1 MEGAARIYAGE
12 LNRSAGV
19 ARHDG
24 AVVHTPSGA
33 SCSRIY
39 FVGVLTEVDQA
50 GHGFLRARV
59 ADPTGTIDI
68 AAGRDVP
75 QVMEALSALTPPA
88 FIALTGTFRID
99 TRLPE
104 PHIAV
109 RPEAVRVADRGERDQ
124 WLLVTADHTLR
135 RLEAQHPADRDDRIA
150 QAVERALAVI
160 PETPEGESQAGVRE
174 AVMEIIDRH
183 SGPRGMAVADVV
195 RYVQEYG
202 YPEPHIRDAIRD
214 LLDDDECYTPASG
227 CIRRL

>member
-1 MEGAARIYAGE
+1 MEGAARIFAGE

-39 FVGVLTEVDQA
+39 FVGVLTEVGPA
-50 GHGFLRARV
+50 GYGFLRARV

-68 AAGRDVP
+68 AAGRDMP
-75 QVMEALSALTPPA
+75 QVMESLASLTPPA

-99 TRLPE
+99 TRIPE
-104 PHIAV
+104 SHIVV
-109 RPEAVRVADRGERDQ
+109 RPEVVRVADRGERDQ

-135 RLEAQHPADRDDRIA
+135 RLEAQHPADRDDGVARV
-150 QAVERALAVI
+150 VERALAVI
-160 PETPEGESQAGVRE
+160 PETPEDNSRGGVRE
-174 AVMEIIDRH
+174 AVMDIIDRH
-183 SGPRGMAVADVV
+183 SGPRGMEIADVLG
-195 RYVQEYG
+195 YVQERG
-202 YPEPHIRDAIRD
+202 YPEPHIRDAIRA

-227 CIRRL
+227 WIKRL

>member
-1 MEGAARIYAGE
+1 MEGAVRIYAGE

-39 FVGVLTEVDQA
+39 FVGVLTEVNRA

-68 AAGRDVP
+68 AAGRDAP
-75 QVMEALSALTPPA
+75 QVTETLASLTPPA

-99 TRLPE
+99 TWLPE

-109 RPEAVRVADRGERDQ
+109 RPEAVRIADRDERDR
-124 WLLVTADHTLR
+124 WLLVTADRTLR
-135 RLEAQHPADRDDRIA
+135 RLEAQHPADRDEGVARV
-150 QAVERALAVI
+150 VERALAVI
-160 PETPEGESQAGVRE
+160 PETPEGDSQGGVRQ
-174 AVMEIIDRH
+174 AVMATIDRY
-183 SGPRGMAVADVV
+183 SGPRGMDVADLV
-195 RYVQEYG
+195 RYVQECG
-202 YPEPHIRDAIRD
+202 YPEPHIRDAIRG

-227 CIRRL
+227 CIKRL